1 MASLEQLKQTFFDEC
16 AEGMQLIEQGLSDMR
31 DGLGSDD
38 TINAVFRAVHSVK
51 GGAGI
56 FGFEALVGFAHVF
69 ETTLDAVRRGDLAT
83 TTDVMDVLLA
93 SSDVLSDLVQISRAG
108 DEIPAGFGDECRH
121 SLERLLGADAAGEE
135 EAPADFEGLDFVPV
149 RVDGAADDEIAD
161 FDGLD
166 FTPVKADAFADEA
179 GQRCFDIAIRPSPDM
194 LRNGSDPLLLI
205 RQLRQLGQLELA
217 ADQSGLPDLISIRPE
232 IPYLSWAGTLKTE
245 ATREQLQDLFDF
257 VGDCEITIHEIAA
270 AHPDLGVPA
279 DPVADAG
286 PVAPLPVV
294 ASAPPVAPVEP
305 VAAVASQPV
314 PDAPPAPQAPRSE
327 QKSPAAPVA
336 PAERSAVAARPA
348 QKPQATTTRIELEK
362 IDRVVNIVGELVI
375 AQAMLGQI
383 VHDLP
388 EGVSDRLSQI
398 LDEVVHHTRELKDG
412 LMSMRAQ
419 AVGTV
424 FQRMPRLVRETAA
437 KVGKKI
443 RIELAGETTE
453 VDRSIIERLTDPL
466 THIIRNS
473 VDHGI
478 EAPDVRLAAGK
489 SEEGTIRLSADHR
502 GGRIVIEVSDD
513 GGGINTEKVL
523 QKAREKGL
531 VSPDAVLSEDEIN
544 NLIMMPG
551 FSTADVISDIS
562 GRGVGMDVVK
572 TNIQEIGG
580 RLSLQSVRGKGT
592 VIQFSLPLT
601 LAVMDG
607 MVIKVGRETYVMPM
621 SMIVECLRPP
631 RSSINNLVGT
641 RGMLQL
647 RGDLVPLVYLG
658 DLLHIGS
665 SADLSGECVVI
676 ITDAGDG
683 TRLGLVADE
692 LCGHQQV
699 VVKSIEESYGPVPG
713 VAAATILG
721 NGSVALILDVEKL
734 SDLAGESAST
744 AMQSKQSTFAKVA

>member
-1 MASLEQLKQTFFDEC
+1 MPMASLDQLKQTFFDEC

-31 DGLGSDD
+31 DGLSSDD

-69 ETTLDAVRRGDLAT
+69 ETTLDAIRRGDLPA
-83 TTDVMDVLLA
+83 TTDVVDVLLA

-108 DEIPAGFGDECRH
+108 DAIPTGFGDDCRDA
-121 SLERLLGADAAGEE
+121 LERLLGKEPADDED
-135 EAPADFEGLDFVPV
+135 APADFDGLDFVPV
-149 RVDGAADDEIAD
+149 RADAAEDDEMAD
-161 FDGLD
+161 FAGIA
-166 FTPVKADAFADEA
+166 FTPVKANAFSDAAEMRSFEIV
-179 GQRCFDIAIRPSPDM
+179 FRPQADM
-194 LRNGSDPLLLI
+194 LRNGSDPLLLM
-205 RQLRQLGQLELA
+205 RQLRQLGALELSVDA
-217 ADQSGLPDLISIRPE
+217 ERLPDLTTMRPE
-232 IPYLSWAGTLKTE
+232 IPYLNWTAMLCTE

-257 VGDCEITIHEIAA
+257 VGDCEIVITEIAITAVAMDA
-270 AHPDLGVPA
+270 AVSDDGLA
-279 DPVADAG
+279 
-286 PVAPLPVV
+286 LPVV
-294 ASAPPVAPVEP
+294 DAAPPVAPSAAAPAP
-305 VAAVASQPV
+305 VQVPPSAAVA
-314 PDAPPAPQAPRSE
+314 PAPQAA
-327 QKSPAAPVA
+327 KPAAMPQG
-336 PAERSAVAARPA
+336 ERSAAPAADKAAGRP
-348 QKPQATTTRIELEK
+348 KPAATTTRIELEK
-362 IDRVVNIVGELVI
+362 IDRVVNMVGELVI

-419 AVGTV
+419 AVGSV
-424 FQRMPRLVRETAA
+424 FQRMPRLVRETAV

-443 RIELAGETTE
+443 RLELAGETTE

-478 EAPDVRLAAGK
+478 ETPSARLAAGK
-489 SEEGTIRLSADHR
+489 NEEGLIRLSAEHR

-513 GGGINTEKVL
+513 GGGVNTEKVL

-531 VSPDAVLSEDEIN
+531 VSADAVLTEDEIN
-544 NLIMMPG
+544 NLIMLPG

-592 VIQFSLPLT
+592 IIQFSLPLT

-607 MVIKVGRETYVMPM
+607 MVIKVGRETFVMPM

-631 RSSINNLVGT
+631 RSSVNNLVGT

-734 SDLAGESAST
+734 SDLAGESSSSVA
-744 AMQSKQSTFAKVA
+744 AQEGNAFAKVA